1 MNRRLLLGCG
11 PAVHD
16 AVEQFIDRS
25 GHLTIV
31 TQHETVFE
39 SFNGED
45 IDHTQANPDD
55 STVYPPTADMIFI
68 ASDEAKQNAITAE
81 TARTEFPNTHITSF
95 VPATASQKIRER
107 INCVSNHVIDARQA
121 LVSRFNDILTHPGAR
136 QLHQLFTTL
145 RDIDDTLAIVMHDAP
160 DPDAIASALAL
171 AELADNADIDADL
184 CYYGSISHQENR
196 ALVNLLDIDLLN
208 FERETDVEEYD
219 SIALVDHS
227 RPGVNDGL
235 APDTTVD
242 IVVDHHPPRATVE
255 ASFVDIRRNV
265 GATSTIF
272 ADYLRRINA
281 APTESVATALLF
293 GIRTDTNDFAREVS
307 AADFEAAAWL
317 LTHANLSTLD
327 NVESPQMTSGVLETL
342 SNAIQNRDV
351 RGNALASNVGSITD
365 RDSLAQAADHVL
377 NLKGVKIV
385 IIYGWI
391 DDTVYLSGRAR
402 GVDIDLGETLR
413 SALGNVGSAGGHADL
428 AGAQIPLDALN
439 LAQEESTDD
448 HYATISDAVSTR
460 VFGALDDKTT
470 VLEPE
475 ESGSTVE
482 PFQFPQKTQ

>member
-11 PAVHD
+11 SAVHD
-16 AVEQFIDRS
+16 AVEEFLDRS
-25 GHLTIV
+25 GRLTIV

-39 SFNGED
+39 SLNGAE
-45 IDHTQANPDD
+45 IHHIRAAPDD
-55 STVYPPTADMIFI
+55 STVYPSAADMVLI
-68 ASDEAKQNAITAE
+68 AGDEAKQNAITAE
-81 TARTEFPNTHITSF
+81 TARAEFPNTHITSHI
-95 VPATASQKIRER
+95 PSAASDQTRQR
-107 INCVSNHVIDARQA
+107 INRVSNHVIDAQQA
-121 LVSRFNDILTHPGAR
+121 LISRFTDILTHPGAG

-145 RDIDDTLAIVMHDAP
+145 RAIDDTLAIVMHDAP

-171 AELADNADIDADL
+171 AELADKVGIDTDL

-196 ALVNLLDIDLLN
+196 ALVNLLDIDLIE
-208 FERETDVEEYD
+208 FETETDVETYG

-235 APDTTVD
+235 DPNTAVD
-242 IVVDHHPPRATVE
+242 IVVDHHPPRASVE
-255 ASFVDIRRNV
+255 ASFVDLRRNV

-307 AADFEAAAWL
+307 TADFEAAAWL
-317 LTHANLSTLD
+317 LTHADLSILD
-327 NVESPQMTSGVLETL
+327 NVESPQMTSAVLDTL
-342 SNAIQNRDV
+342 SHAIQNRDI
-351 RGNALASNVGSITD
+351 RGDALTSNVGSITD

-377 NLKGVKIV
+377 NLEGVKIV
-385 IIYGWI
+385 IIYGWM
-391 DDTVYLSGRAR
+391 DKTVYLSGRAR

-413 SALGNVGSAGGHADL
+413 SALGSVGSAGGHADL
-428 AGAQIPLDALN
+428 AGAQVPVDALTST
-439 LAQEESTDD
+439 EKESTEDL
-448 HYATISDAVSTR
+448 YTTVSDAISTR

-475 ESGSTVE
+475 EHKSSLGS
-482 PFQFPQKTQ
+482 FQFPKKSK